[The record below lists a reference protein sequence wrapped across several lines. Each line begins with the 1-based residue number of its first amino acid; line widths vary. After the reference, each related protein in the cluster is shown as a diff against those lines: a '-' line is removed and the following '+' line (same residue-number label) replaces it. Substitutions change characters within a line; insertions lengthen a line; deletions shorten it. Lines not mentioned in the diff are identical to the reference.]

1 MTITE
6 TAFAPFFSMTWYAAC
21 SAYFWMFTSRLT
33 VRVFPGTG
41 STRSSAAFW
50 SSVPFASEVVSIRPS
65 LPFKYLSYMTSRPMI
80 P

>member
-1 MTITE
+1 MMME

-41 STRSSAAFW
+41 STRSSAAF
-50 SSVPFASEVVSIRPS
+50 
-65 LPFKYLSYMTSRPMI
+65 
-80 P
+80 